1 MEEVFINKV
10 ANSGIETINLE
21 EYFPVGER
29 VFIDVKE
36 LLFMGLVLKEKDFR
50 DWIKTHNW
58 EQYSQKYVA
67 IYCSSDAIVPTWA
80 FMLISTKLSGI
91 ANKVVFGDLNAL
103 EATLWESALNE
114 LNIDSALFL
123 VDRHTCTINDTIS
136 LNGNFFCFQ
145 NINYILESFIC
156 THKFIV
162 IKSPHTPN
170 QIQCI

>member
-114 LNIDSALFL
+114 LNIDQYKDKK
-123 VDRHTCTINDTIS
+123 V
-136 LNGNFFCFQ
+136 
-145 NINYILESFIC
+145 
-156 THKFIV
+156 V
-162 IKSPHTPN
+162 IKGCGDLPVSAAAYTNISSKLVPVVHSLMYGEPCSTVPVFKRKIN
-170 QIQCI
+170 

>member
-21 EYFPVGER
+21 EYFPAGER

-114 LNIDSALFL
+114 LNIDQYKDKK
-123 VDRHTCTINDTIS
+123 V
-136 LNGNFFCFQ
+136 
-145 NINYILESFIC
+145 
-156 THKFIV
+156 V
-162 IKSPHTPN
+162 IKGCGDLPVSAAAYTNISSKLVPVVQSLMYGEPCSIVPVFKSKTN
-170 QIQCI
+170 

>member
-114 LNIDSALFL
+114 LNIDQYKDKK
-123 VDRHTCTINDTIS
+123 V
-136 LNGNFFCFQ
+136 
-145 NINYILESFIC
+145 
-156 THKFIV
+156 V
-162 IKSPHTPN
+162 IKGCGDLPVSAAAYTNISSKLVPVVQSLMYGEPCSTVPVFKRKTN
-170 QIQCI
+170 

>member
-21 EYFPVGER
+21 EYFPAGER

-114 LNIDSALFL
+114 LNIDQYKDKK
-123 VDRHTCTINDTIS
+123 V
-136 LNGNFFCFQ
+136 
-145 NINYILESFIC
+145 
-156 THKFIV
+156 V
-162 IKSPHTPN
+162 IKGCGDLPVSAAAYTNISSKLVPVVQSLMYGEPCSTVPVFKRKTN
-170 QIQCI
+170 

>member
-50 DWIKTHNW
+50 EWIKVHNW

-80 FMLISTKLSGI
+80 FMLISTKLSGV

-114 LNIDSALFL
+114 LNIDQYKDKK
-123 VDRHTCTINDTIS
+123 V
-136 LNGNFFCFQ
+136 
-145 NINYILESFIC
+145 
-156 THKFIV
+156 V
-162 IKSPHTPN
+162 IKGCGDLPVSAAAYTNISSKLVPIVQSLMYGEPCSTVPVFKRKTN
-170 QIQCI
+170 

>member
-29 VFIDVKE
+29 VSIDVKE

-80 FMLISTKLSGI
+80 FMLISTKLSGV

-114 LNIDSALFL
+114 LNIDQYKDKK
-123 VDRHTCTINDTIS
+123 V
-136 LNGNFFCFQ
+136 
-145 NINYILESFIC
+145 
-156 THKFIV
+156 V
-162 IKSPHTPN
+162 IKGCGDLPVSAAAYTNISSKLVPIVQSLMYGEPCSTVPVFKRKTN
-170 QIQCI
+170 

>member
-114 LNIDSALFL
+114 LNIDQYKDKK
-123 VDRHTCTINDTIS
+123 V
-136 LNGNFFCFQ
+136 
-145 NINYILESFIC
+145 
-156 THKFIV
+156 V
-162 IKSPHTPN
+162 IKGCGDLPVSAAAYTNISSKLVPVVHSLMYGEPCSTVSVFKRKIN
-170 QIQCI
+170 